1 MSSSHPI
8 TPVRTYLA
16 VFLALLVGTAVTV
29 YVAYFDFGFLNVVVA
44 LSIAV
49 AKASLVVWYF
59 MGVRYNTPLTRVVVV
74 AGFFWLLIMFG
85 LGMSD
90 YISRPWI
97 GVPGR

>member
-1 MSSSHPI
+1 MSSAHPI
-8 TPVRTYLA
+8 TPVGTYAA
-16 VFLALLVGTAVTV
+16 VFVALLVGTGLTV
-29 YVAYFDFGFLNVVVA
+29 YVAYFDFGFLNTAIA
-44 LSIAV
+44 LGVAV

-74 AGFFWLLIMFG
+74 AGFFWLFIMFG

-90 YISRPWI
+90 YLSRPWI